1 LHQLPGGGKDP
12 TSWSAWSGLDG
23 GLVVVAQPARGRELP
38 VRHRRDFRGS
48 APAPALLDYLAW
60 LESVPREEQFTSA
73 VVLGELYEGAFRSHD
88 AVRHLRN
95 VEKRVLPAL
104 TVLSFDL
111 EAARVFGQMAAALNR
126 IGRPVADADLQ
137 IAAAAIRHD
146 LAIVTGNI
154 RHFTRIPGL
163 RIEPAL
169 ARARRR

>member
-1 LHQLPGGGKDP
+1 MQALRKHRQTGARVHDEGRKLH
-12 TSWSAWSGLDG
+12 AE
-23 GLVVVAQPARGRELP
+23 RIRREGR
-38 VRHRRDFRGS
+38 RAG
-48 APAPALLDYLAW
+48 APAERRRLAW
-60 LESVPREEQFTSA
+60 LEWVPREEKFTNA

-111 EAARVFGQMAAALNR
+111 EAARVFGQIAAALNR

-137 IAAAAIRHD
+137 IAATAIRHD
-146 LAIVTGNI
+146 LALVTGNI
-154 RHFTRIPGL
+154 RHFARIPGL

-169 ARARRR
+169 VRARRT